1 MTPNKLPFL
10 MFAFIGLVVVVIIG
24 MSTGSWVWF
33 GIALAVHLIA
43 SAIVLTGA
51 FRSSRTGS
59 ESDEKSERL
68 TRAGQEAA
76 GSERPSLED
85 ELEALK
91 REPSRR
97 I

>member
-10 MFAFIGLVVVVIIG
+10 MFAFIGLVVVVVIG

-51 FRSSRTGS
+51 FRAARTGG
-59 ESDEKSERL
+59 EADPRSERL
-68 TRAGQEAA
+68 EQRAQDAVGN
-76 GSERPSLED
+76 RRVSLED

-91 REPSRR
+91 RE
-97 I
+97 